1 MCHYGIIGNPLE
13 HSLSAKYF
21 NDFFAQEKI
30 DAEYALYELKELTSE
45 GVKELMG
52 RLDGFNVTHPYKEA
66 IIPYLRGLDPS
77 AEAIGAVN
85 VVYRG
90 VGYNTDYI
98 GFLESMRPLK
108 RPYDDRALV
117 LGTGGVAKAVCAA
130 LGELGIQSTMVSRHN
145 CGPIRAYDALP
156 GSGAIA
162 AHLIIVNCTPLGM
175 YPDIDSCPPIP
186 YNEITP
192 RHLLYDCVYN
202 PEETEF
208 LRRGAAQGAQTE
220 NGMQMLI
227 GQAKAA
233 WKIWSNGHL

>member
-1 MCHYGIIGNPLE
+1 
-13 HSLSAKYF
+13 
-21 NDFFAQEKI
+21 
-30 DAEYALYELKELTSE
+30 
-45 GVKELMG
+45 
-52 RLDGFNVTHPYKEA
+52 
-66 IIPYLRGLDPS
+66 
-77 AEAIGAVN
+77 
-85 VVYRG
+85 
-90 VGYNTDYI
+90 
-98 GFLESMRPLK
+98 
-108 RPYDDRALV
+108 
-117 LGTGGVAKAVCAA
+117 
-130 LGELGIQSTMVSRHN
+130 
-145 CGPIRAYDALP
+145 
-156 GSGAIA
+156 
-162 AHLIIVNCTPLGM
+162 M